1 MASPSSA
8 LDHPPPPSAPC
19 QPLHVESQQ
28 VMGYPPVI
36 GYPHPCPEPP
46 QPSSPNPPRR
56 FAGIG
61 FARSV
66 LAGLVLFAVLL
77 CTINIIFKVVMQP
90 KLPVFTVTS
99 LSVSDFNASGSAL
112 TANWETSVA
121 VYNPNNKLRIRF
133 VDIQCYVYYRDPRD
147 YLAWTTVDPISVGM
161 KGRGVID
168 ARMATAG
175 ALGQLER
182 TVAEDIGRQRR
193 SGTVGFAL
201 DLEMKCTFRYGSWWT
216 RHVRLPVSCVDLA
229 VSFVGSEPRG
239 ALAGDER
246 RGCRILQ

>member
-19 QPLHVESQQ
+19 QPLHVESQP
-28 VMGYPPVI
+28 VVGYPPVI

-46 QPSSPNPPRR
+46 QPSSPDCPRR
-56 FAGIG
+56 FAGTG
-61 FARSV
+61 FARGV

-77 CTINIIFKVVMQP
+77 CTINIIVKVVVQP

-121 VYNPNNKLRIRF
+121 VDNPNSKLRVRF
-133 VDIQCYVYYRDPRD
+133 DDIQCYVYYRDPRD
-147 YLAWTTVDPISVGM
+147 YLAWTTVDPTSVGM

-175 ALGQLER
+175 ASGQPER
-182 TVAEDIGRQRR
+182 TVVEDIGRERR

-201 DLEMKCTFRYGSWWT
+201 DLEMKGTFRYGSWWT

-239 ALAGDER
+239 ALAGDEPR
-246 RGCRILQ
+246 ACRIL